1 MFVGNLFYLTTTC
14 LDIVFIV
21 NYFSRF
27 MQSPSQTYFFAAKR
41 VLRYQK
47 GTVEFDIC
55 FVKSSSIKLGFSDND
70 WAGSADE
77 IMSTLGYCF
86 ATREIIFC
94 YNSKKHSVV
103 AHSIIEI
110 EYIVLLPIFGFPQK
124 KKFWK
129 WENTKKYIKKYS
141 KEIQKIIGARK
152 GLECWKND
160 KIGWEGSKM

>member
-1 MFVGNLFYLTTTC
+1 LKKEDATPKRNGKAYRMFVGNLFYLTTTC

-70 WAGSADE
+70 
-77 IMSTLGYCF
+77 
-86 ATREIIFC
+86 
-94 YNSKKHSVV
+94 
-103 AHSIIEI
+103 
-110 EYIVLLPIFGFPQK
+110 
-124 KKFWK
+124 
-129 WENTKKYIKKYS
+129 
-141 KEIQKIIGARK
+141 
-152 GLECWKND
+152 
-160 KIGWEGSKM
+160 